1 MSGGMVK
8 GVIEV
13 KEVNGVHGVKEEKEE
28 WRKDEMGYKQLEI
41 VIYG

>member
-1 MSGGMVK
+1 MGIPPMSGGMVK
-8 GVIEV
+8 GVNE
-13 KEVNGVHGVKEEKEE
+13 VHGVKEEKEE